1 MKLWVISGKLYAGPE
16 VDVWSCGV
24 VLYALLC
31 GALTFHDENIPNL
44 LRNIKGGVYTFPGHL
59 SPGARYLISRMLE
72 IDPMKRISIPEIRLH
87 PWFWIHL
94 PLHY

>member
-44 LRNIKGGVYTFPGHL
+44 LRNIKVN
-59 SPGARYLISRMLE
+59 
-72 IDPMKRISIPEIRLH
+72 
-87 PWFWIHL
+87 
-94 PLHY
+94 